1 MTILAPCPWS
11 ERLLPCRVEGEV
23 VVCVAGPVG
32 KNVPLVVKL
41 GGKEPS
47 GVATRLRQLG
57 YRTVRLESS
66 VPVAECN
73 TAAT

>member
-11 ERLLPCRVEGEV
+11 SRLIPCRLEGEV
-23 VVCVAGPVG
+23 VVCVVGPVG

-41 GGKEPS
+41 GEQDLP

-57 YRTVRLESS
+57 YRSVRLEG
-66 VPVAECN
+66 E
-73 TAAT
+73 

>member
-11 ERLLPCRVEGEV
+11 ERLVPCRVEGSV

-41 GGKEPS
+41 GEKDLP
-47 GVATRLRQLG
+47 GVDARLRQLG
-57 YRTVRLESS
+57 YRTVRLEG
-66 VPVAECN
+66 E
-73 TAAT
+73 

>member
-11 ERLLPCRVEGEV
+11 ERLVPCRVEGEV

-41 GGKEPS
+41 GEQDLP
-47 GVATRLRQLG
+47 GVDARLRQWG
-57 YRTVRLESS
+57 YRSVRLEG
-66 VPVAECN
+66 E
-73 TAAT
+73 